1 MDDAAPSAS
10 RRSSTLVRW
19 LREPLV
25 AFLLIGALLFAAHSL
40 LESRRTPQIRITA
53 ETSAA
58 LQADFVAIAG
68 RAPSAAEIAKLE
80 REYVVDELLLRE
92 AVERGLHL
100 SSGAVRSRLVEDMRR
115 EIAGP
120 LPDPSD
126 EQLVDFYSSHL
137 DLYRSEPSM
146 SFDHA
151 YFRDRPGDAA
161 ARLAQLQQGVLL
173 AGDPFARGLSFERY
187 GRSMLRGMFG
197 QAFVDALWN
206 APVGEW
212 SGPVESAY
220 GWHFVRPRDRQP
232 AALLPFDAV
241 RHQVE
246 GDYLAATIERAV
258 ERHVARIEEQRGLR
272 IER

>member
-1 MDDAAPSAS
+1 VDDAAPSNS
-10 RRSSTLVRW
+10 RRSFTLLRW

-25 AFLLIGALLFAAHSL
+25 LFLLLGGLLFATHAL
-40 LESRRTPQIRITA
+40 FERSRAPTVRLSADTR
-53 ETSAA
+53 AA
-58 LQADFVAIAG
+58 LQADFAAVAG
-68 RAPSAAEIAKLE
+68 RPPDAAEIARLE
-80 REYVVDELLLRE
+80 HEYVVDEVLLQE

-120 LPDPSD
+120 LPDPTD
-126 EQLVDFYSSHL
+126 EELVDYYSEHL
-137 DLYRSEPSM
+137 DQYRSEPSA
-146 SFDHA
+146 SFDHV
-151 YFRDRPGDAA
+151 YFRERPDDAP
-161 ARLAQLQQGVLL
+161 ARLAQLQQGTTL
-173 AGDPFARGLSFERY
+173 AGDPFARGMSFERY

-206 APVGEW
+206 APVGVW

-246 GDYLAATIERAV
+246 GDYLAAAIERAV
-258 ERHVARIEEQRGLR
+258 DRHVARIEEERGLR

>member
-1 MDDAAPSAS
+1 VDDAAPSAS
-10 RRSSTLVRW
+10 RRLSTLLRW

-25 AFLLIGALLFAAHSL
+25 AFLLLGGLLFATHAL
-40 LESRRTPQIRITA
+40 VERSRAPTVRLSA
-53 ETSAA
+53 DTSAA
-58 LQADFVAIAG
+58 LQANFAAVAG
-68 RAPSAAEIAKLE
+68 RPPDAAEIARLE
-80 REYVVDELLLRE
+80 HEYIVDEVLLHE

-120 LPDPSD
+120 LPDPTD
-126 EQLVDFYSSHL
+126 EELVDYYSSHL
-137 DLYRSEPSM
+137 DQYRSEPSA
-146 SFDHA
+146 SFDHV
-151 YFRDRPGDAA
+151 YFRDRPDDTAA
-161 ARLAQLQQGVLL
+161 WLARLQQGASVE
-173 AGDPFARGLSFERY
+173 GDPFARGMSFERY

-197 QAFVDALWN
+197 EAFVDALWDV
-206 APVGEW
+206 PVGGW

-246 GDYLAATIERAV
+246 GDYLAAAIERAV
-258 ERHVARIEEQRGLR
+258 DRHVERLEQQRGLR